1 MNHRVVCVTLI
12 FVAVLCLADVF
23 AESDERWINP
33 RCTPLECT
41 KNGPFIQFD
50 DGSLMVVDRNR
61 LSTSKDGGKTWSEP
75 GPIIAP
81 GMNVEHPGHVGQL
94 LRTRDG
100 TIVIVYVDFTDRFF
114 SWSEE
119 KLAPN
124 PGCKLELWV
133 IRSTD
138 GGKTWTDRQRLLDGY
153 NTDFMGLIQTRD
165 GNVVTAVGHLDF
177 EGAHWVTYSFVSK
190 DDGKTWRRSNVIDL
204 GGRGHH
210 DGADEPSLA
219 ELSDGRLMML
229 IRTSLGQFW
238 KAIST
243 DGGHHW
249 RIIKPSG
256 INASSAPGWLL
267 RLKSGRLVFAWN
279 QFKAGPAWWGKRFE
293 RAAFEFPASSHREE
307 LSIAFSDDDGQT
319 WTEPVVIARQ
329 PGGQL
334 CYPYILER
342 KPGELWVF
350 TRYSFYKGGVDEKGV
365 AKTGKPAPPLAVRLM
380 EADFAECL

>member
-1 MNHRVVCVTLI
+1 MNHRVVYVTLI
-12 FVAVLCLADVF
+12 FVAVLCLADGF
-23 AESDERWINP
+23 AESDERWIEP

-165 GNVVTAVGHLDF
+165 GNVVAAVGHLDF

-243 DGGHHW
+243 DGGHYW
-249 RIIKPSG
+249 RTIKPSG

-279 QFKAGPAWWGKRFE
+279 QFKAGPTWWGKRFE